1 MASSRI
7 VIVGGGF
14 GGVKC
19 AKTLRK
25 GLSRDAYEVVLFN
38 RENHM
43 VFQPLLA
50 EVVGASI
57 NPDAV
62 AAPLRQLLPGVRCR
76 TEEVKKIALEEGFVE
91 YEGYDGG
98 LRQMPYDHV
107 VVACGT
113 VVDLSR
119 IPGMA
124 DHAFPLRTAGDAIA
138 LRYHVMQQMEKAE
151 VCDDPDQRRMY
162 LSFIVV
168 GGGFSGVEVAGEIN
182 DLVRGTW
189 HLFDNIASEDISV
202 TMIHS
207 HDRILPEISSKL
219 RDFAQG
225 KMEES
230 GIKVILNSK
239 ASFVTPEGVGLKDG
253 RVIPG
258 ATVVCTVGNAMSP
271 VIERLEVLKE
281 EGGLLT
287 ETDMR
292 IKSFENAW
300 AIGDCASIINAYDG
314 RPCPPTGQFAE
325 RQGFQVAENIIGAL
339 DGLKPRPFYFKPIGQ
354 LCSIGGHSAVAE
366 ILGMRI
372 SGFVAWFL
380 WRSVY
385 LFKLPSWSRR
395 AKVGLDWAWELVF
408 SHDLAH
414 PKTNQTERVSKAYYR
429 PGDYIFH
436 RGEPGINFYIIE
448 RGEVEVLRPDDEEQS
463 TEILAVLGPG
473 DFFGEMAL
481 FDDQPRNASIRA
493 RTPVE
498 VVVMGRHVFTQIS
511 GSLTAFHNLLADA
524 VRRRRTSD

>member
-14 GGVKC
+14 SGVKC

-91 YEGYDGG
+91 YEGHDGV

-182 DLVRGTW
+182 DLVRGIR

-207 HDRILPEISSKL
+207 RDRILPEISSKL

-225 KMEES
+225 KMEQA
-230 GIKVILNSK
+230 GIKVVLNSK

-271 VIERLEVLKE
+271 VIERLEIPKE
-281 EGGLLT
+281 QGRLVT

-300 AIGDCASIINAYDG
+300 AIGDCACIINAYDG
-314 RPCPPTGQFAE
+314 KLSPQTGQFAE
-325 RQGFQVAENIIGAL
+325 RQGLQVAENIISAL

-372 SGFVAWFL
+372 SGFAAWVL

-408 SHDLAH
+408 SRDLAH

-436 RGEPGINFYIIE
+436 QGEPGINFYIIE
-448 RGEVEVLRPDDEEQS
+448 RGEVEVVRPDDEEQS
-463 TEILAVLGPG
+463 TEVLAVLGPG

-498 VVVMGRHVFTQIS
+498 VVVMGRNVFTQIS
-511 GSLTAFHNLLADA
+511 GSLTAFRNLLAEA
-524 VRRRRTSD
+524 VKRRRRSH